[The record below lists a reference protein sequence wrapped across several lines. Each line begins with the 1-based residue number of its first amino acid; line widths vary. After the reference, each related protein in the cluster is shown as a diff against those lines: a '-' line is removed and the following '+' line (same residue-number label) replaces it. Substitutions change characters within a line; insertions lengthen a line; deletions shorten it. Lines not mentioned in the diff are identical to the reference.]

1 MQSIKVY
8 RQEHPTLTLAEIGQ
22 EFGVSRQYIHKVLK
36 QTNIPTKRAKQQF
49 VKYCLVCGK
58 ATNRTV
64 CAGRCHFQYYNIR
77 VNCATCR
84 ITFYRK
90 RGEIQAKYDRGYEKI
105 YCSRQCY
112 YRGKRN

>member
-1 MQSIKVY
+1 MQTIELYK
-8 RQEHPTLTLAEIGQ
+8 QEHPTLTLAEIGQ
-22 EFGVSRQYIHKVLK
+22 HFRVSRQYIHRVLK

-112 YRGKRN
+112 YRGKRS